1 MWTSSAT
8 MNAVRWGTVNKVSK
22 KAGTDFDSGVKALKS
37 WIKKRIDY
45 LDKRYAK

>member
-1 MWTSSAT
+1 MLKASAT
-8 MNAVRWGTVNKVSK
+8 MNAVRWGAVTKVSK
-22 KAGTDFDSGVKALKS
+22 KAGTDFESGVKALKS